1 MPIAPYAKESTK
13 SVNETSQAY
22 KNATLFHSSANES
35 IERTSA
41 ANNTNGG
48 NQATIIDEKPV
59 KNHSEVFRGI
69 DAKKIQSNTK
79 DIEDGSTNILQS
91 RRNTHIDSTTTTTS
105 TPPPP
110 PPTTTTTVAASEAT
124 TKSATHPISE
134 SVNDASTTERSILF
148 HSNQQSVA
156 NIQTESE
163 VRVVAEAE
171 VLSQKR
177 HRRHRQQRYI
187 SFNSNVLKIL
197 FDKEK
202 SI

>member
-1 MPIAPYAKESTK
+1 MPIAPYAKESSK

-22 KNATLFHSSANES
+22 KNATLLHSSANES

-110 PPTTTTTVAASEAT
+110 TTTTVAASEAT
-124 TKSATHPISE
+124 TKSAPHPISE

-148 HSNQQSVA
+148 HPNQQSVA

-187 SFNSNVLKIL
+187 SFNSNVLKNS
-197 FDKEK
+197 FR
-202 SI
+202 

>member
-1 MPIAPYAKESTK
+1 MPIDSYAKESIK
-13 SVNETSQAY
+13 SVNETSQAN
-22 KNATLFHSSANES
+22 KNATLLHSSANES
-35 IERTSA
+35 IDRTTV

-91 RRNTHIDSTTTTTS
+91 RRNTYIDSTTTTTTSTS
-105 TPPPP
+105 TPPPI
-110 PPTTTTTVAASEAT
+110 TTTIAASETT
-124 TKSATHPISE
+124 TKSAAHPISE
-134 SVNDASTTERSILF
+134 SVNDASTTERSNLF
-148 HSNQQSVA
+148 HSNQQNVA